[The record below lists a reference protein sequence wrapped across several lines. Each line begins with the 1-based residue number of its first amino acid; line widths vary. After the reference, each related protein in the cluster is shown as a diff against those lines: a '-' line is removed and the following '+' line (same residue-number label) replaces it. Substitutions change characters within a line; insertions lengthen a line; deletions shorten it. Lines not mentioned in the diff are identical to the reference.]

1 MQYCNKC
8 VFPAIAAT
16 PLTFDDNGVCSGCR
30 GSFEKTEINWEER
43 KEWFRELCDEY
54 RTDSYYD
61 CVLPVS
67 GGKDSYFAAHICKEL
82 GLNPLMVTYH
92 GNNYMPEGEVNLNQ
106 MKDKFGF
113 DHFIFRPS
121 TETLICL
128 NRAGFKLH
136 GDMNW
141 HCHAGIFTVPHQL
154 AVRYNIPLVLW
165 GDHGFTEQGGMYSHR
180 DFFEYTAKDRYEN
193 CLHGFDWFDFV
204 GFEGLTKKQLN
215 FLIYPSDTEVIQTGL
230 RGIYLSNY
238 FKYDGRYHAK
248 IAEDLYDWIP
258 AEKSFDRTFRKISN
272 LDDMH
277 ENGIHD
283 YMKFIKFGYGRGTDH
298 ANYDIRTGKMT
309 RAEGVRMVLQ
319 YDHVK
324 PSDLLRWLEYVSMTE
339 DEFDALA
346 DTFRDPRVWSLEKGE
361 WVKNCIDGEVRA
373 YRRVKLT

>member
-1 MQYCNKC
+1 
-8 VFPAIAAT
+8 
-16 PLTFDDNGVCSGCR
+16 
-30 GSFEKTEINWEER
+30 
-43 KEWFRELCDEY
+43 
-54 RTDSYYD
+54 
-61 CVLPVS
+61 
-67 GGKDSYFAAHICKEL
+67 
-82 GLNPLMVTYH
+82 
-92 GNNYMPEGEVNLNQ
+92 
-106 MKDKFGF
+106 
-113 DHFIFRPS
+113 
-121 TETLICL
+121 
-128 NRAGFKLH
+128 
-136 GDMNW
+136 
-141 HCHAGIFTVPHQL
+141 
-154 AVRYNIPLVLW
+154 
-165 GDHGFTEQGGMYSHR
+165 
-180 DFFEYTAKDRYEN
+180 
-193 CLHGFDWFDFV
+193 LHGFDWFDFV

-283 YMKFIKFGYGRGTDH
+283 YMKFVKFGYGRGTDH